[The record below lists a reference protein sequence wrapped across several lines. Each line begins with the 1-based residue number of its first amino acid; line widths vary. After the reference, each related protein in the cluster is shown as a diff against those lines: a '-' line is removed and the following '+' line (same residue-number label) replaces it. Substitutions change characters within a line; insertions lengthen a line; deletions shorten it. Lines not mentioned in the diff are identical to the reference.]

1 MKKEEEKVIVI
12 LSSLLHD
19 VGKFI
24 GRSEGQ
30 KGVTHQKLG
39 EDFLSSLAVNEPKKS
54 VFNSIACIIGAH
66 HNPDALRDEQER
78 KIAYI
83 VQLADWLSSSERIQ
97 SEGDI
102 DAPRWEQN
110 LVPVFEEISLDSVPK
125 NVDYQNAYKFPLKAL
140 SFDEKTI
147 FPSKQPAS
155 TGYTEMYDR
164 FRQELSLFLAS
175 YNSGDSVGPLLSILE
190 KYFWSTPSA
199 TYWKKGS
206 YLPDVSLFDHS
217 RITSAI
223 ALSLYL
229 GTLSDKD
236 VEYIKKILNVLS
248 NKTSD
253 DDKLS
258 DTPLFRMVHGDFSGI
273 QNFITNISSK
283 LAAKSLKGRSTGLV
297 IMQRLIVEH
306 FLNELKLDLTNVLY
320 SGGGHFYLI
329 VPYSKSKDRIDEVK
343 DNLNEFLYDHF
354 GLDLYLSVGTV
365 DVYLKDFSAGNKI
378 SDVWVKLSES
388 SSENKNKKFKNIGF
402 KLFEPRGVG
411 GIVETCDI
419 CGREIVDNKYREI
432 DRHKICCDC
441 DGFVE
446 LAEYLKDAS
455 EKGYVEIGKLKEKVP
470 FLRHINTI
478 TQDRF
483 VFDFGNNYDKE
494 KNKFYSVFSLPLGF
508 PLSGYNIKEFDEL
521 ALDSYERTGTRKIGV
536 FKADVDNLGK
546 IFTKGLKQGD
556 KSLSSLSRISTLSR
570 LFSIFFEGYI
580 NTLRN
585 SEEYRNSIYLI
596 YSGGDDILA
605 IGSWDK
611 IINFAKD
618 LYEDFKKFVCNND
631 SITMS
636 AAIIVASPHSSV
648 RTLLR
653 EAEEKLEASKELE
666 TEIDGKIVKKSAINI
681 FGEMLYWD
689 GKENSNKSEF
699 GRALS
704 IAEEVKGLLPQDK
717 DKEGASRGL
726 VIEKTKLLATF
737 AYNKL
742 KEGKLDSETLSV
754 LWLLRYF
761 WYRNILSKDKENKN
775 EKTEMVLKEINSI
788 LEQEIFRKKSDKPVP
803 KLKDLIVGLRLAE
816 LTTRNKNKNEDK
828 MEVKGG

>member
-1 MKKEEEKVIVI
+1 MKQEEEKSIVI

-19 VGKFI
+19 VKKFI
-24 GRSEGQ
+24 FLNEGQ
-30 KGVTHQKLG
+30 KVETK
-39 EDFLSSLAVNEPKKS
+39 EECEKEFLNFPVVAAQTNPLLNS
-54 VFNSIACIIGAH
+54 VARIVCSYD
-66 HNPDALRDEQER
+66 NPEALQDENER

-83 VQLADWLSSSERIQ
+83 IQLAELLSFPEIIHTKSA
-97 SEGDI
+97 GDTTHG
-102 DAPRWEQN
+102 EQKH
-110 LVPVFEEISLDSVPK
+110 LASLFEEISLDGKLRVF
-125 NVDYQNAYKFPLKAL
+125 DYNNAHKFPLKEL
-140 SFDEKTI
+140 SFDKGTI
-147 FPSKQPAS
+147 FPLKQPS
-155 TGYTEMYDR
+155 HTESKDLYNK
-164 FRQELSLFLAS
+164 FKQELFTFLAN
-175 YNSGDSVGPLLSILE
+175 YNSEYSVGPLLSILE
-190 KYFWSTPSA
+190 KYFWSTPA
-199 TYWKKGS
+199 EIYFEKRS
-206 YLPDVSLFDHS
+206 YYFPDVSLYDHS

-229 GTLSDKD
+229 GSLSDKD
-236 VEYIKKILNVLS
+236 IEYIKNIINALESGNEELN
-248 NKTSD
+248 N
-253 DDKLS
+253 
-258 DTPLFRMVHGDFSGI
+258 TPLFAMVHGDFSGI

-297 IMQRLIVEH
+297 IMQRLIMEH
-306 FLNELKLDLTNVLY
+306 FLSNLGLDLTNSLY

-329 VPYSKSKDRIDEVK
+329 VPYGKDEKLVEITDGVNK
-343 DNLNEFLYDHF
+343 LLYDHF
-354 GLDLYLSVGTV
+354 GLDLYLSVGFV
-365 DVYLKDFSAGNKI
+365 NLYLKDFSTFDKTSNI
-378 SDVWVKLSES
+378 WVRLSES
-388 SSENKNKKFKNIGF
+388 SSESKNKKFKNIGF
-402 KLFEPRGVG
+402 KLFETRGIG

-419 CGREIVDNKYREI
+419 CGKEIVDNKYREI
-432 DRHKICCDC
+432 DGYKVCDDC
-441 DGFVE
+441 YGFVE
-446 LAEYLKDAS
+446 LADYLK
-455 EKGYVEIGKLKEKVP
+455 EISKNKNSYIKIDELKEKVP
-470 FLRHINTI
+470 FLKNI
-478 TQDRF
+478 TTVTKNKF
-483 VFDFGNNYDKE
+483 AISFENNYDKKE
-494 KNKFYSVFSLPLGF
+494 NKFYTVFWLPLGF
-508 PLSGYNIKEFDEL
+508 PLSGDKIKEFDEL
-521 ALDSYERTGTRKIGV
+521 ASDSDERTGTKKIGV
-536 FKADVDNLGK
+536 FKADVDNLGN
-546 IFTKGLKQGD
+546 IFTKGLQRDGKLEF
-556 KSLSSLSRISTLSR
+556 SLSKTSTLSR

-585 SEEYRNSIYLI
+585 SEEYKDSIYLI

-611 IINFAKD
+611 VINFAKD

-636 AAIIVASPHSSV
+636 ASIVVASPHSSV

-653 EAEEKLEASKELE
+653 EAEEKLETSKELE
-666 TEIDGKIVKKSAINI
+666 TEIEGKIVKKSAINI

-704 IAEEVKGLLPQDK
+704 IADKVKGLLPQDK

-737 AYNKL
+737 SYNKL

-775 EKTEMVLKEINSI
+775 EKAEMVLNEINSI
-788 LEQEIFRKKSDKPVP
+788 LEQEIFRKKSDKPIP

-816 LTTRNKNKNEDK
+816 LTTRNKNEDK